1 MQRTTLGVILSL
13 NLIVAV
19 DKMGTIERVDKLTFG
34 INDDSVCK
42 KLWIRYNM
50 IGCYAIQNPWFRK
63 SK

>member
-42 KLWIRYNM
+42 KL
-50 IGCYAIQNPWFRK
+50 
-63 SK
+63 